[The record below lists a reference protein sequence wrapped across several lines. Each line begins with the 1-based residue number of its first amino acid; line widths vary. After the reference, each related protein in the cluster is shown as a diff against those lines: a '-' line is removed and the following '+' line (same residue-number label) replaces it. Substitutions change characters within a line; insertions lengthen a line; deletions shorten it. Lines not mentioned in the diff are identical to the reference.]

1 MRKIKGKVESMTQY
15 SLNNKKYLTISIFI
29 LILVWQVVA
38 IIVDNVLLLP
48 SFFSVLSD
56 IYTIIFTDNF
66 IILIFSSIFRCIESF
81 ILSLIMAIILSIIS
95 YFNKFIYNFLYVIIV
110 FLKAIPTMAFIVLVL
125 IWTSKDFAPI
135 IIGIVIS
142 FPIFYDVVLNSLLDI
157 DKNLLQMFKIYR
169 VETID
174 KILTLIIPVII
185 IAIKKVINSTL
196 SLIFKVVISGEVYS
210 QPQYGIGSIIQ
221 FEKMQLNTSR
231 IIAWMIIITVIV
243 CFFDFIIGRFF
254 GKDKYI

>member
-15 SLNNKKYLTISIFI
+15 SLKNKKYLTISIFI

-95 YFNKFIYNFLYVIIV
+95 YFNKFMNINLYYQEKGKRRSIS
-110 FLKAIPTMAFIVLVL
+110 
-125 IWTSKDFAPI
+125 TSSWK
-135 IIGIVIS
+135 
-142 FPIFYDVVLNSLLDI
+142 
-157 DKNLLQMFKIYR
+157 
-169 VETID
+169 
-174 KILTLIIPVII
+174 
-185 IAIKKVINSTL
+185 
-196 SLIFKVVISGEVYS
+196 
-210 QPQYGIGSIIQ
+210 
-221 FEKMQLNTSR
+221 
-231 IIAWMIIITVIV
+231 
-243 CFFDFIIGRFF
+243 
-254 GKDKYI
+254 

>member
-15 SLNNKKYLTISIFI
+15 SLKNKKYLIISIFI

-157 DKNLLQMFKIYR
+157 DKNLLQMFKI
-169 VETID
+169 
-174 KILTLIIPVII
+174 
-185 IAIKKVINSTL
+185 
-196 SLIFKVVISGEVYS
+196 
-210 QPQYGIGSIIQ
+210 
-221 FEKMQLNTSR
+221 
-231 IIAWMIIITVIV
+231 
-243 CFFDFIIGRFF
+243 
-254 GKDKYI
+254 

>member
-1 MRKIKGKVESMTQY
+1 MTQY
-15 SLNNKKYLTISIFI
+15 SLKNKKYLIISIFI
-29 LILVWQVVA
+29 LISVWQIVSV
-38 IIVDNVLLLP
+38 IVDNGLLLP
-48 SFFSVLSD
+48 SFFTVLLD
-56 IYTIIFTDNF
+56 IYKIILTDNF
-66 IILIFSSIFRCIESF
+66 IILILSSILRCIESF
-81 ILSLIMAIILSIIS
+81 IFSLLLAIILAIIS
-95 YFNKFIYNFLYVIIV
+95 YFNKFIYNFLYIIIV

-157 DKNLLQMFKIYR
+157 DKNLLHMFRIYR
-169 VETID
+169 IESID
-174 KILTLIIPVII
+174 KIITLIIPVIV

-196 SLIFKVVISGEVYS
+196 SLIFKVVISGEVYA
-210 QPQYGIGSIIQ
+210 QPEYGIGSIIQ

-243 CFFDFIIGRFF
+243 CFFDFII
-254 GKDKYI
+254 DKVSRKNTGQ